1 MEKTVLIP
9 TDFSIASLN
18 IVKNYL
24 NGQPA
29 DVKLNII
36 LLHGLHQTDSI
47 TGLLF
52 YSKSRMLDE
61 LTSKEFNEGCH
72 VLKNKYASQIRSI
85 RKDVFS
91 GFTQAAFNNYAEANK
106 IDEVCIPILY
116 NPKFKSKSSFDLLPY
131 IKASKLR
138 IETIGSVAD
147 VPMPEKGKVA
157 ELFFNRVPVS

>member
-24 NGQPA
+24 NEQPA
-29 DVKLNII
+29 DTKLNII

-47 TGLLF
+47 TSLLF
-52 YSKSRMLDE
+52 QSKSRMLDE

-72 VLKNKYASQIRSI
+72 VLKNKYASQIQSI

-91 GFTQAAFNNYAEANK
+91 GFTQAAFNNYTEANR

-116 NPKFKSKSSFDLLPY
+116 NPQFKNKKSFDLLPY
-131 IKASKLR
+131 VKASKLR
-138 IETIGSVAD
+138 IQTVGSAID

>member
-24 NGQPA
+24 NEQPA
-29 DVKLNII
+29 HVRLNII

-52 YSKSRMLDE
+52 YSKTRLLQDLVSG
-61 LTSKEFNEGCH
+61 EFSEGCD
-72 VLKNKYASQIRSI
+72 VLKNKYASQIRSM

-91 GFTQAAFNNYAEANK
+91 GFTQAAFNHYVEAK
-106 IDEVCIPILY
+106 RVDEACIPILY
-116 NPKFKSKSSFDLLPY
+116 NPKFKNKNSFDLMPY
-131 IKASKLR
+131 IKASSLR
-138 IETIGSVAD
+138 VENIGSGVD
-147 VPMPEKGKVA
+147 MPMPERGKVA

>member
-24 NGQPA
+24 NQQPA
-29 DVKLNII
+29 DVRLNII

-47 TGLLF
+47 TSLLF
-52 YSKSRMLDE
+52 YSKSRMLEE
-61 LTSKEFNEGCH
+61 LTGKDFNEACH
-72 VLKNKYASQIRSI
+72 VLKNKYASQIRTM

-91 GFTQAAFNNYAEANK
+91 GFTQAAFNQYAEANR

-116 NPKFKSKSSFDLLPY
+116 NPKFKSKNSFDLLPY

-138 IETIGSVAD
+138 IETIGSEVD
-147 VPMPEKGKVA
+147 IPMPEKGNVA
-157 ELFFNRVPVS
+157 ELFFNRVSVG